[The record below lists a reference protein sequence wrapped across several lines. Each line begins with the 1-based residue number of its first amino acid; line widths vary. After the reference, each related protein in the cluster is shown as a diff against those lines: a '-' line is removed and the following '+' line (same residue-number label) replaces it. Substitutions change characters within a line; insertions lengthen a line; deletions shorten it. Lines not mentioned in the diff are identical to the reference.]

1 MNPHFV
7 RFVGIVP
14 DHPHHP
20 LLSYLAATY
29 SGRTSDIQLNTTV
42 YVGRVSINADG
53 SYVSI
58 DLSDLSRLGYI
69 IKSVEI
75 LDDSSL
81 ATIFQ
86 SIDMIY
92 SSVYH
97 SFFHELIIVWNK
109 ASRAKGVPFSVS
121 CIITANTVRVVML

>member
-1 MNPHFV
+1 M
-7 RFVGIVP
+7 
-14 DHPHHP
+14 
-20 LLSYLAATY
+20 
-29 SGRTSDIQLNTTV
+29 
-42 YVGRVSINADG
+42 
-53 SYVSI
+53 SI

-97 SFFHELIIVWNK
+97 SFFHELIIVLNK
-109 ASRAKGVPFSVS
+109 ASRAKGVLFSVS
-121 CIITANTVRVVML
+121 CIITANTVRVVMF